1 MKAPAPNAYIPGAA
15 PLNAQELEL
24 VQRRERLL
32 GPAYR
37 LFYAHPLHIVRAEG
51 VHLYDSEGN
60 AYLDA
65 YNNVPSV
72 GHCHPRVVQ
81 AIAAQAATLNTHTRY
96 LHSSILDYA
105 ERLTA
110 TFPSV
115 LSQVMFTCTGSEA
128 NDLALRI
135 ANAATGGTGVV
146 VTRYAYHGVTAA
158 ISALS
163 PALGAGMVLGPHVR
177 LVDPPDGYRGS
188 PDVAVRF
195 ARDVAAAFAEL
206 QQQGYR
212 PSALLLDTAF
222 TSDGNFVDPP
232 GFLAAAVQAARA
244 AGALFIAD
252 EVQPG
257 FGRTGS
263 HFWGFARHELVPD
276 LVTLGKPM
284 GNGHPIAAVVVRP
297 EVLAAFA
304 EQVRYFN
311 TFGGNPVSIAAAT
324 AVLDVLEEEQLM
336 ENAARVGNYL
346 KAGAQHL
353 ASRHPVIGDIRG
365 AGFAFAMEL
374 VEEDNRPA
382 TGLAGRVVNR
392 MRERRI
398 LLSVSGPAYNILK
411 IRPPLCFQR
420 PHVDQLLEVLDDVL
434 SAEGRSKHA

>member
-1 MKAPAPNAYIPGAA
+1 MNAPAPNAYVPGAVSLPPEEA
-15 PLNAQELEL
+15 ALIE
-24 VQRRERLL
+24 RRMRVL

-37 LFYAHPLHIVRAEG
+37 LFYARPLNIVRGEG
-51 VHLYDSEGN
+51 VHLYDADGKV
-60 AYLDA
+60 YLDA

-72 GHCHPRVVQ
+72 GHCHPHVVK
-81 AIAAQAATLNTHTRY
+81 AIQAQAATLNTHTRY
-96 LHSSILDYA
+96 LHAAIVDYA

-110 TFPSV
+110 TFPKE

-177 LVDPPDGYRGS
+177 LVDAPDPYRGI
-188 PDVAVRF
+188 PG
-195 ARDVAAAFAEL
+195 AFAKDIAIAFEEL
-206 QQQGYR
+206 RAAGFK
-212 PSALLLDTAF
+212 PSALLVDSAF
-222 TSDGNFVDPP
+222 TSDGNFVDPV
-232 GFLAAAVQAARA
+232 GFLADAAQAAHQ

-263 HFWGFARHELVPD
+263 QMWGFARHGVVPD

-284 GNGHPIAAVVVRP
+284 GNGHPIAAVVIQPDILRP
-297 EVLAAFA
+297 FA

-311 TFGGNPVSIAAAT
+311 TFGGNPVSIAAAN
-324 AVLDVLEEEQLM
+324 AVLDVLEQEKLL
-336 ENAARVGNYL
+336 ENACLVGDHL
-346 KAGAQHL
+346 KAGAQELATRHL
-353 ASRHPVIGDIRG
+353 SIGDIRG
-365 AGFAFAMEL
+365 AGLAFAIEL
-374 VEEDNRPA
+374 VEARASRIPA
-382 TGLAGRVVNR
+382 TRLAAEIVNQLR
-392 MRERRI
+392 AQGI
-398 LLSVSGPAYNILK
+398 LLSVSGPHQNILK

-420 PHVDQLLEVLDDVL
+420 HHADQLLQALDATL
-434 SAEGRSKHA
+434 SACAGLSCL